1 MTRIPFQASGYTD
14 GTSEGCKPSPLYTGP
29 HCTCTPEGSTIKI
42 DGELYATLTS
52 IRDSGC
58 PFHGLSNRD
67 PERIT
72 VSDVRRVVAGM
83 KGRDKRSDID
93 YAAQQWHNACLIS
106 AAPEMYEALE
116 GIESLFGPDTP
127 FILTKL
133 HGLMTNGDQDK
144 IDAVFGKI
152 MHAIAKAQ
160 GVR

>member
-1 MTRIPFQASGYTD
+1 MSDTKFTP
-14 GTSEGCKPSPLYTGP
+14 GP
-29 HCTCTPEGSTIKI
+29 WK
-42 DGELYATLTS
+42 L
-52 IRDSGC
+52 
-58 PFHGLSNRD
+58 N
-67 PERIT
+67 
-72 VSDVRRVVAGM
+72 AGM
-83 KGRDKRSDID
+83 SDWGLPLQHDVFVGEGDTERDLIAGIPSITPYCMGAKRSDID